1 MSELSILQAL
11 NQSILDL
18 TTKLEQHVDHYDH
31 VLGLAATPDGELHRA
46 DHLTMTPFQSDAGDD
61 QFGSWLQ
68 IIGSDDTPHVAGK
81 TLFELNRILIV
92 DVEAQADKAVHLI
105 QIGFGASGSAA
116 LSSSDVTEIIITPE
130 RAGRQD
136 IKTFDSKQQPS
147 GTKVWLR
154 HWIDGVN
161 TGTMDF
167 FIVIDEE

>member
-1 MSELSILQAL
+1 MSELSIIQTLCE
-11 NQSILDL
+11 SIYDL
-18 TTKLEQHVDHYDH
+18 TAKIEKHVDHYDH
-31 VLGLAATPDGELHRA
+31 VLGLAASPDGELHRA
-46 DHLTMTPFQSDAGDD
+46 DHETMTPFQADAGND

-68 IIGSDDTPHVAGK
+68 IMGSDDTPHTDGK

-92 DVEAQADKAVHLI
+92 DVEAQADKAIHLI
-105 QIGFGASGSAA
+105 QIGFGESGAA
-116 LSSSDVTEIIITPE
+116 ARSSGDVTEIIITPE

-136 IKTFDSKQQPS
+136 IKTFDSEQQPS

-154 HWIDGVN
+154 HWIDGIN